1 MAGYCWWPQ
10 VSFHCSIPP
19 LSTRPCN
26 GPSPPIRAQAQP
38 VHSWPLPPTWMDMSL
53 LPCDQP
59 VNVIG
64 DLVSSLTICH
74 DQSRILSHGIAHAHL
89 TFHLSE
95 SPMVSVTSHPEAA
108 TSHIAAKLA
117 FLKFKSPLC
126 LKPFWVP
133 RDPQDKVQMSSPGIQ
148 GPTQPGPAWFSKL
161 IFPSLLTCPHYP
173 SLQPD

>member
-1 MAGYCWWPQ
+1 
-10 VSFHCSIPP
+10 
-19 LSTRPCN
+19 
-26 GPSPPIRAQAQP
+26 
-38 VHSWPLPPTWMDMSL
+38 MSL

-133 RDPQDKVQMSSPGIQ
+133 RDPQIKSRCLHLAFKALPSPVLPGSLNSSFPLSSPVPIILPSSQ
-148 GPTQPGPAWFSKL
+148 TEAFPDPRSASNNL
-161 IFPSLLTCPHYP
+161 IVAYGFASSIRRPCDRILIWVWN
-173 SLQPD
+173 